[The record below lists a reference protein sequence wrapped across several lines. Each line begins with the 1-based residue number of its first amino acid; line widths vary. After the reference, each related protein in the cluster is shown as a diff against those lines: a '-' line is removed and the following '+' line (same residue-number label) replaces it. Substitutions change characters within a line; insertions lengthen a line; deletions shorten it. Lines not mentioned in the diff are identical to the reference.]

1 LFSLD
6 GLLSQVAAPGSGSG
20 VGHAGETPAPAKPAP
35 GKTTTTTAGAN
46 LTAGKQVFANNCA
59 TCHGATGRG
68 GNGGPDL
75 TTIPSAKQLSV
86 VVKQVT
92 NGGAV
97 MPAFKG
103 QLTSAQINDVAAYV
117 TQKITK

>member
-1 LFSLD
+1 
-6 GLLSQVAAPGSGSG
+6 V
-20 VGHAGETPAPAKPAP
+20 
-35 GKTTTTTAGAN
+35 TAG
-46 LTAGKQVFANNCA
+46 QQIFASNCS
-59 TCHGATGRG
+59 TCHGATGHG

-92 NGGAV
+92 NGGAG

-103 QLTSAQINDVAAYV
+103 QLTSTQINDVAAYV

>member
-1 LFSLD
+1 MRALCD
-6 GLLSQVAAPGSGSG
+6 YAA
-20 VGHAGETPAPAKPAP
+20 K
-35 GKTTTTTAGAN
+35 
-46 LTAGKQVFANNCA
+46 
-59 TCHGATGRG
+59 
-68 GNGGPDL
+68 L

-92 NGGAV
+92 NGGAA

-103 QLTSAQINDVAAYV
+103 QLTAAQINDVAAYV